1 MTFAQ
6 FKVTN
11 WRRLMLACAILAV
24 SLRLF
29 LVGERFAA
37 LTAVVAYVILVIVIP
52 NERVVCYGKDS
63 SL

>member
-1 MTFAQ
+1 
-6 FKVTN
+6 
-11 WRRLMLACAILAV
+11 MLACAILAV

-29 LVGERFAA
+29 FVGERFAA
-37 LTAVVAYVILVIVIP
+37 LTVVVAYVILVIVIP